1 MTFLSCAE
9 ANRLRR
15 KGLSFELGARLTD
28 RDQRPEMRSV
38 KSNHMIIPVIRT
50 IVADDE
56 HLARKKLRV
65 LLDSEPGV
73 QVVAEC
79 QDGQQAVSAIQ
90 THRPDLL
97 LIDIRM
103 PDMDGFQV
111 LKQIASD
118 EMPVVVFTTAYD
130 QFAIRAFEAHALDYL
145 LKPFDRERLHHAVE
159 RARAELLKVHDRDL
173 TGRILDLLAKNME
186 PKIESK
192 QVDDRMVIRAG
203 GKVVFLDVKEIDW
216 IEAAANYVKLNVG
229 KDSYLL
235 REGIGSISERLDP
248 DRFVRIHRSVIVNVR
263 KIKELQPCESGE
275 YIAVLRN
282 GKELSC
288 SRGYR
293 TQLQRLIGRS

>member
-1 MTFLSCAE
+1 MIT
-9 ANRLRR
+9 
-15 KGLSFELGARLTD
+15 
-28 RDQRPEMRSV
+28 PVMRA
-38 KSNHMIIPVIRT
+38 

-56 HLARKKLRV
+56 HLARKKLR
-65 LLDSEPGV
+65 LLLASEPGV

-79 QDGQQAVSAIQ
+79 QDGQQTIEAVRA
-90 THRPDLL
+90 HKPDLL
-97 LIDIRM
+97 LIDVQM
-103 PDMDGFQV
+103 PDLDGFQV
-111 LKQIASD
+111 LEKINPD

-145 LKPFDRERLHHAVE
+145 LKPFDGERLHHSME
-159 RARAELLKVHDRDL
+159 RARAELLKVHNRDL
-173 TGRILDLLAKNME
+173 TSRILDLIAKNAGPKTE
-186 PKIESK
+186 PKEA
-192 QVDDRMVIRAG
+192 DDRMVIRAG
-203 GKVVFLDVKEIDW
+203 GKVVFLEVKEIDW

-235 REGIGSISERLDP
+235 REGISSISERLHP

-275 YIAVLRN
+275 YIAVLKN

-293 TQLQRLIGRS
+293 AQLQRLIGRNL

>member
-1 MTFLSCAE
+1 
-9 ANRLRR
+9 
-15 KGLSFELGARLTD
+15 
-28 RDQRPEMRSV
+28 
-38 KSNHMIIPVIRT
+38 MIIPVIRT
-50 IVADDE
+50 IIADDE

-65 LLDSEPGV
+65 LLESEPGM

-79 QDGQQAVSAIQ
+79 QDGQQSVSAIK

-103 PDMDGFQV
+103 PDIDGFQV
-111 LKQIASD
+111 LKQIAPD

-173 TGRILDLLAKNME
+173 TGRILDLLAKNIE

-275 YIAVLRN
+275 YIAVLKN

>member
-1 MTFLSCAE
+1 
-9 ANRLRR
+9 
-15 KGLSFELGARLTD
+15 
-28 RDQRPEMRSV
+28 
-38 KSNHMIIPVIRT
+38 MIIPVIRT
-50 IVADDE
+50 VIADDE
-56 HLARKKLRV
+56 HLARRKLRV

-79 QDGQQAVSAIQ
+79 QDGQQTVNAVQ

-111 LKQIASD
+111 LKQIAPD
-118 EMPVVVFTTAYD
+118 AMPVVVFTTAYD

-145 LKPFDRERLHHAVE
+145 LKPFDGERLHHAVE
-159 RARAELLKVHDRDL
+159 RARAELLKLHDRDL

-186 PKIESK
+186 PKMESK
-192 QVDDRMVIRAG
+192 QGDDRMVIRAG